1 MKPVCICE
9 YNEYMAEVDHLD
21 QMTSYTAH
29 ISTAV
34 NDQIFHFYDRSL
46 KICRITNIAEIIIS
60 WYGAKSNSIL
70 VDVMEYDMRSTR
82 TSIVKRSG
90 KSNDVLFWLSVCIKL
105 VKRIKCQITLMIV
118 IVYFL
123 RYHRF
128 KIFEIADSAFFAL
141 LKPLSVKFDNYVFL
155 FCIHFYQNQ

>member
-1 MKPVCICE
+1 MHETSRICFVLSRLYTYSLNEFWQDVRFPTKQFFNKNKVMKPVCICE

-60 WYGAKSNSIL
+60 
-70 VDVMEYDMRSTR
+70 
-82 TSIVKRSG
+82 
-90 KSNDVLFWLSVCIKL
+90 
-105 VKRIKCQITLMIV
+105 
-118 IVYFL
+118 
-123 RYHRF
+123 
-128 KIFEIADSAFFAL
+128 
-141 LKPLSVKFDNYVFL
+141 
-155 FCIHFYQNQ
+155 